1 VDGTQFALRVEPVDG
16 GGEYRLRMWIGTPEG
31 QWRLLEGLH
40 NDRTWDALGA
50 PFGLGLRTIAANV
63 GCRL

>member
-1 VDGTQFALRVEPVDG
+1 
-16 GGEYRLRMWIGTPEG
+16 MWIGTPEG

-50 PFGLGLRTIAANV
+50 PFGLGVRTIAANRGYRV
-63 GCRL
+63 